1 MARKGREE
9 EEEEAQEEGKAFK
22 KTFTKKSK
30 KIGRAITFEDQPFKI
45 EAVVERMQKDEAPCV
60 PLNPVNRSLQVKTF
74 QNWGNKHN
82 ITVTLT
88 YKMSQNFLVLRL
100 RLEPASGWKCARG
113 AQLQLS
119 EGGVQPAGNL
129 AQVRKF

>member
-1 MARKGREE
+1 MARKEREE

-74 QNWGNKHN
+74 QNWGNKLN
-82 ITVTLT
+82 ITLNLT
-88 YKMSQNFLVLRL
+88 
-100 RLEPASGWKCARG
+100 
-113 AQLQLS
+113 
-119 EGGVQPAGNL
+119 
-129 AQVRKF
+129 